1 MHERHRADP
10 GIEPGT
16 SRALSENHT
25 TRPNSQVDKVKTS
38 LLAELAE
45 LILLAQPA
53 ELALLVEQSGLRP
66 AG

>member
-1 MHERHRADP
+1 
-10 GIEPGT
+10 
-16 SRALSENHT
+16 
-25 TRPNSQVDKVKTS
+25 VDKVKTS

-53 ELALLVEQSGLRP
+53 ELALLVEQSGFRP

>member
-1 MHERHRADP
+1 MHERHRAVP
-10 GIEPGT
+10 GSEPGT
-16 SRALSENHT
+16 SRTLSENHT
-25 TRPNSQVDKVKTS
+25 TRNSQVDKVKTS

-53 ELALLVEQSGLRP
+53 ELALLVEQSGFRP

>member
-1 MHERHRADP
+1 MHELHRTVS
-10 GIEPGT
+10 GIESGT
-16 SRALSENHT
+16 SRTLSENHT

-38 LLAELAE
+38 LPAELAE

-53 ELALLVEQSGLRP
+53 ELALLVEQSGFRP